1 MSRSGFTFM
10 ELMVVVVIVGVI
22 AMIGF
27 PKIKDAIDKT
37 NVRSARSAAGT
48 YVATARQ
55 AAIQRGCRGVVHFSA
70 GASGKV
76 WVTVCPRM
84 STTGSGTIDTIG
96 VVSKLAKLYGVTL
109 SQTRDSVQFDPR
121 GLNLDNAT
129 TVTVRFAGTSGRTDS
144 IVVNQLGKVVH

>member
-1 MSRSGFTFM
+1 MRRTGFTFM

-22 AMIGF
+22 AMMGF

-70 GASGKV
+70 SAGTL
-76 WVTVCPRM
+76 WVTVCPRL

-96 VVSKLAKLYGVTL
+96 VVSMLAKLYGVTV
-109 SQTRDSVQFDPR
+109 SSTRDSVQFDPR
-121 GLNLDNAT
+121 GLNLDNTTTT
-129 TVTVRFAGTSGRTDS
+129 TVQFAGASGRTDS